1 MRLSASTCIHA
12 GAISSAWTESA
23 HASVSARPA
32 SAGMARGGGARRLPV
47 GCSRPALPSL
57 RQPKHEDAVAVREAK
72 LEVAAG
78 GDGDELL
85 TVDLERDRRG
95 VDAGAALEPQELFTG
110 LGVEGIERAGAVAAG
125 EDHSPPVA
133 RAPPMSG
140 SGSFFCQPIFPVL
153 TSIAVKVPHCASVG
167 IATKA
172 LPSHSFPRSNGVEC
186 VM

>member
-23 HASVSARPA
+23 HASVSTRPA
-32 SAGMARGGGARRLPV
+32 SAGMARGGGPSRLPV
-47 GCSRPALPSL
+47 GWSRPALPSL

-95 VDAGAALEPQELFTG
+95 VDAGAALEPPELF
-110 LGVEGIERAGAVAAG
+110 AG
-125 EDHSPPVA
+125 P
-133 RAPPMSG
+133 
-140 SGSFFCQPIFPVL
+140 
-153 TSIAVKVPHCASVG
+153 
-167 IATKA
+167 
-172 LPSHSFPRSNGVEC
+172 GVEC
-186 VM
+186 VEVAGAVPAGEDQAPRRGEGTADERVGKLVLPGDLPRIDI